1 MPSTRRSLRSSLLL
15 RALVGLAVL
24 VTGTAAGAWL
34 LHTSLDGDGESPTA
48 GIITG
53 AIAKNPLAGVRS
65 WSPSEETPGAQTAD
79 LLAIDVATL
88 VRRTGLSP
96 QAIETLQR
104 RADGRDRVLLA
115 RIRVATAD
123 LGLLEWLPSGFS
135 GRGASWLGDPAPG
148 KPGFR
153 HVRYWQSE
161 WQDLLSGS
169 SGALV
174 DRLAVAGIDGL
185 YIADGGAYMGARK
198 DRPSAEKD
206 LVDLV
211 ARLAARGKAINPD
224 FVVVLANGEELIMH
238 PALGPAVDA
247 IAKEDLLYGAEEPGR
262 ANSRAAV
269 VASLQFL
276 KRARREGRP
285 VLVSET
291 LEAPQDIA
299 EATRELAAQGF
310 VGSIAPLVARAR
322 PPID

>member
-1 MPSTRRSLRSSLLL
+1 MPSTGRSLRSSLLL

-34 LHTSLDGDGESPTA
+34 LHASLDGEGPAA
-48 GIITG
+48 GIVTG

-65 WSPSEETPGAQTAD
+65 WSPTDDTPGALAAD

-88 VRRTGLSP
+88 VRRTGLSA
-96 QAIETLQR
+96 QAIEALQR
-104 RADGRDRVLLA
+104 RADGSDRVLLA
-115 RIRVATAD
+115 RIRIATAD

-135 GRGASWLGDPAPG
+135 GRGAGWLGDPAPG

-153 HVRYWQSE
+153 QVRYWQSD

-169 SGALV
+169 SSALV
-174 DRLAVAGIDGL
+174 DRLAVAGVDGI
-185 YIADGGAYMGARK
+185 YIADAGAYTAARK
-198 DRPSAEKD
+198 GRPSAEKD

-211 ARLAARGKAINPD
+211 ARLATRGKAINPD

-238 PALGPAVDA
+238 PALGTAVDA
-247 IAKEDLLYGAEEPGR
+247 VAKEDLLFGAEEPGR
-262 ANSRAAV
+262 ANPRAAV

-285 VLVSET
+285 VLVSES
-291 LEAPQDIA
+291 LDAPQDIA

-310 VGSIAPLVARAR
+310 VGSIAPLSARAR